1 MQNILAVQAVW
12 GIHMDALTDKEIQ
25 KASNAIDKAL
35 QTITKTNRG
44 EVALRI
50 VTVVRNLN
58 DHIAY
63 KVWQELRPNQEMGLQ
78 KVASKFDTLRPY
90 QFIARFDRFLR
101 ASVSHFT
108 PTEEGAERLLLK
120 YYRFILLLKQ
130 LMLERY
136 HTVIIENADR
146 FLEDLDEQTRDYYKK
161 VAERIEQNLVP
172 QQSKS
177 LDNYYIDKIKPFFVN
192 NHIYYEVT
200 LEPAAEKP
208 NKFNRI
214 TAFTNH
220 SITTNYCVALAF
232 LDTVIDVFHVHF
244 PIKLITEW
252 HISIRPCE
260 INNFARILNIPSSV
274 KRGAGEYKALMEYLE
289 YNQLSLV
296 DILDFDDTLY
306 GSVKQ
311 YILSR
316 CKGTHCVI
324 VEILDRCRTI
334 SIENDSGKNILRY
347 LLQRMNNRIIKDQW
361 PYRNGNTYGDLYLS
375 SKCIPFDRHPYSF
388 NPKGHISN
396 LYDLFECIDP
406 TGHESELLARFIEKN
421 TNPNGVLFTP
431 IDDLKMF
438 GSAEKIEML
447 ITRYNASLSDRFRP
461 DSELGIYKNC
471 VFKKEHESKTVQII
485 SSLGQLSK
493 CNCALSS
500 CFSAERVEQLKTL
513 SDKFRLDDPA
523 KAKILADMFQNSR
536 VHFIYG
542 AAGTGKTT
550 LVNHITSLTA
560 SQQKIYLAQTNP
572 AVENLRR
579 KVVSSGNQDEFMT
592 IDRFIGRSR
601 YNTISCDLIVIDECS
616 TVKNDDILTILS
628 LLGEAALVLIGDT
641 HQIEAIGFGNWFNI
655 CRKAMPSYCCHELT
669 TPHRSTDKN
678 LKKLWDEVRNMGD
691 SNVVLEQTVRND
703 YSHPIDEDIFTP
715 RAEDEIIL
723 CLNYSGLYGLNNI
736 NRLLQLSNPMPPVD
750 IGILRFKVNDPVLF
764 NDSRRFP
771 LLYNNLKGKIVA
783 LQDYQNLVYFVLDVE
798 LELSEDDVAM
808 CEGLDFIEQ
817 RGPLTRVGFIV
828 NRMPPYS
835 SDEESTSNEHI
846 LPMQVAYAVSI
857 HKSQGLEYDSV
868 KIVIADETE
877 ERITHNI
884 FYTAVTRARSELTIY
899 WSPEVC
905 NHILNRIRPTN
916 SDKDYHLLKAKNS
929 LGS

>member
-1 MQNILAVQAVW
+1 
-12 GIHMDALTDKEIQ
+12 MDTLTEREIQ

-35 QTITKTNRG
+35 LTITKTNRG

-58 DHIAY
+58 DHVAY
-63 KVWQELRPNQEMGLQ
+63 KVWQDLRPDQKMGLQ

-90 QFIARFDRFLR
+90 QFIARFDKFLR

-130 LMLERY
+130 LMFERY

-146 FLEDLDEQTRDYYKK
+146 FLEDLDEQTKDYYKK
-161 VAERIEQNLVP
+161 VAERIEQNRM
-172 QQSKS
+172 QQPRS

-192 NHIYYEVT
+192 NQIYYEVT

-214 TAFTNH
+214 TAFTKH
-220 SITTNYCVALAF
+220 CITTNYCVALAF
-232 LDTVIDVFHVHF
+232 LDTEIDVFHVHF

-260 INNFARILNIPSSV
+260 INNFARILNIPSSI
-274 KRGAGEYKALMEYLE
+274 KRGMGEYKALMEYLE
-289 YNQLSLV
+289 HNQLSLV

-306 GSVKQ
+306 GDVKQ
-311 YILSR
+311 YILSH
-316 CKGTHCVI
+316 CKGTRCVI
-324 VEILDRCRTI
+324 VEILDCCRTI
-334 SIENDSGKNILRY
+334 STENGRGKNILRY
-347 LLQRMNNRIIKDQW
+347 LLHRMNNRVIKDQW
-361 PYRNGNTYGDLYLS
+361 PGRSGNTYGDFYLS
-375 SKCIPFDRHPYSF
+375 SKCVPFDRHPYSF

-406 TGHESELLARFIEKN
+406 AGHEPELLARFIEKN
-421 TNPNGVLFTP
+421 THQNGVLFTP
-431 IDDLKMF
+431 IDDLKLF
-438 GSAEKIEML
+438 DSTGKIEAL
-447 ITRYNASLSDRFRP
+447 ITRYNDSLNSWFRP
-461 DSELGIYKNC
+461 DAELGIYKNY

-485 SSLGQLSK
+485 STLAYLSK
-493 CNCALSS
+493 CSCVLSS

-513 SDKFRLDDPA
+513 PEKSRLDDPV
-523 KAKILADMFQNSR
+523 KANILVNMFQNSR

-550 LVNHITSLTA
+550 LVNHITSLTTA
-560 SQQKIYLAQTNP
+560 QRKIYLAQTNP

-601 YNTISCDLIVIDECS
+601 YNAILCDLIVIDECS
-616 TVKNDDILTILS
+616 TVRNDDILTILS

-641 HQIEAIGFGNWFNI
+641 YQIEAIGFGNWFNI
-655 CRKAMPSYCCHELT
+655 CRKIMPSHCCHELT
-669 TPHRSTDKN
+669 TPYRSTDQN
-678 LKKLWDEVRNMGD
+678 LMKLWDEVRNMG
-691 SNVVLEQTVRND
+691 NNNIVLEQTVRND
-703 YSHPIDEDIFTP
+703 YSHSIDEDIFIP

-736 NRLLQLSNPMPPVD
+736 NRLLQMSNPKPPVD
-750 IGILRFKVNDPVLF
+750 IGILRFKANDPVLF
-764 NDSRRFP
+764 NDSRRFS
-771 LLYNNLKGKIVA
+771 LLYNNLKGRIVA
-783 LQDYQNLVYFVLDVE
+783 LQDYQNLVYFIVDVE
-798 LELSEDDVAM
+798 LELSKDEVAM

-817 RGPLTRVGFIV
+817 RGSLTRVGFIV

-846 LPMQVAYAVSI
+846 LPMQVAYAISI

-905 NHILNRIRPTN
+905 NRILNRIRPAN
-916 SDKDYHLLKAKNS
+916 YERDYNLLEAKNS
-929 LGS
+929 LEDQKK

>member
-1 MQNILAVQAVW
+1 MSTS
-12 GIHMDALTDKEIQ
+12 TDREIQ

-35 QTITKTNRG
+35 LAITKTNRG

-58 DHIAY
+58 DHVAY

-108 PTEEGAERLLLK
+108 PTEEGAERLLIK
-120 YYRFILLLKQ
+120 YYRYILLLKQ
-130 LMLERY
+130 LMFERY
-136 HTVIIENADR
+136 HTVIIEHADH
-146 FLEDLDEQTRDYYKK
+146 FLEDLDEQTKDYYKK
-161 VAERIEQNLVP
+161 VAEQIERYSGQ

-177 LDNYYIDKIKPFFVN
+177 LDNYYIDKNKPFFVN
-192 NHIYYEVT
+192 NQIYYEVA

-214 TAFTNH
+214 TAFTKH
-220 SITTNYCVALAF
+220 CITTNYCVALSF
-232 LDTVIDVFHVHF
+232 LDTEINIFHVHF

-252 HISIRPCE
+252 HTSIRPCE
-260 INNFARILNIPSSV
+260 LNNFAKILNISSTV
-274 KRGAGEYKALMEYLE
+274 KRGMGEYRALMEYLE

-296 DILDFDDTLY
+296 DILDFDDTQY
-306 GSVKQ
+306 GTVKQ

-316 CKGTHCVI
+316 AKGNRCAI

-334 SIENDSGKNILRY
+334 STVNGNGKNILRY
-347 LLQRMNNRIIKDQW
+347 LLHRMNNRVIKDQW
-361 PYRNGNTYGDLYLS
+361 PYTNGNTYGNLYLS
-375 SKCIPFDRHPYSF
+375 SKCIPFDRHPFSF

-421 TNPNGVLFTP
+421 TNQNGVLFTP
-431 IDDLKMF
+431 MDDLKLF
-438 GSAEKIEML
+438 GSAEKIEAL
-447 ITRYNASLSDRFRP
+447 IRQYNSSLHNRFRP
-461 DSELGIYKNC
+461 DAELDIYKNC
-471 VFKKEHESKTVQII
+471 VFKKEHEKKTVQII
-485 SSLGQLSK
+485 SILSSLSK
-493 CNCALSS
+493 HNCAISS
-500 CFSAERVEQLKTL
+500 CFSAEHVEKLKAL
-513 SDKFRLDDPA
+513 SGKSRLDDPV
-523 KAKILADMFQNSR
+523 KASILVNMFQSSR

-550 LVNHITSLTA
+550 LVNHITSLMA
-560 SQQKIYLAQTNP
+560 SQRKIYLAQTNP
-572 AVENLRR
+572 AKENLRQ
-579 KVVSSGNQDEFMT
+579 KVVSCGDQDEFMT
-592 IDRFIGRSR
+592 IDRFIRRSR
-601 YNTISCDLIVIDECS
+601 YNTIYCDLIVVDECS
-616 TVKNDDILTILS
+616 TVKNDDILTVLS

-641 HQIEAIGFGNWFNI
+641 YQIEAIGFGNWFNI
-655 CRKAMPSYCCHELT
+655 CRKVMPPHCCHELT
-669 TPHRSTDKN
+669 IPHRSMDKN
-678 LKKLWDEVRNMGD
+678 LKKLWDEIRNMGD
-691 SNVVLEQTVRND
+691 NNVVLEQTVRND

-715 RAEDEIIL
+715 RAADEIIL

-736 NRLLQLSNPMPPVD
+736 NRLLQMSNPAPPVD
-750 IGILRFKVNDPVLF
+750 IGILRFKAGDPVLF

-783 LQDYQNLVYFVLDVE
+783 LQDYNNLVYFVVDVE
-798 LELSEDDVAM
+798 LELSEDDVSM
-808 CEGLDFIEQ
+808 CEGLEFIEQ
-817 RGPLTRVGFIV
+817 KGPLTRLGFIV

-905 NHILNRIRPTN
+905 NRILNRIRPTN
-916 SDKDYHLLKAKNS
+916 YEKDYHLLKAKNNFEA
-929 LGS
+929 

>member
-1 MQNILAVQAVW
+1 MNT
-12 GIHMDALTDKEIQ
+12 LTDKEIQ
-25 KASNAIDKAL
+25 KASDAIDKAL
-35 QTITKTNRG
+35 LAITKTNRG

-58 DHIAY
+58 DHVAY

-108 PTEEGAERLLLK
+108 PTEEGAERLLIK

-130 LMLERY
+130 LMFERY
-136 HTVIIENADR
+136 HIVIIKNADR
-146 FLEDLDEQTRDYYKK
+146 FLEDLDEQTKDYYKK
-161 VAERIEQNLVP
+161 VAEQIERFIGQP
-172 QQSKS
+172 QAKS
-177 LDNYYIDKIKPFFVN
+177 LDNYYIDKIKSFFVN
-192 NHIYYEVT
+192 NQVYYEVT

-214 TAFTNH
+214 TAFTKH
-220 SITTNYCVALAF
+220 CITTSYCVALAF
-232 LDTVIDVFHVHF
+232 LDTEINVFHVNF

-260 INNFARILNIPSSV
+260 INNFAKILNIPSSL
-274 KRGAGEYKALMEYLE
+274 KRGLGEYKALMEYLE

-296 DILDFDDTLY
+296 DILNFNDILY
-306 GSVKQ
+306 DAFKQ
-311 YILSR
+311 YILSHS
-316 CKGTHCVI
+316 KGSRCVI
-324 VEILDRCRTI
+324 VEIMDRCRTI
-334 SIENDSGKNILRY
+334 SAVSESGNNILRY
-347 LLQRMNNRIIKDQW
+347 LLYRMNNRVIKDQW
-361 PYRNGNTYGDLYLS
+361 PYTNGNTYGNLYLS
-375 SKCIPFDRHPYSF
+375 SKCIPFDRHPFSF

-406 TGHESELLARFIEKN
+406 AGHESELLARFIEKN
-421 TNPNGVLFTP
+421 TNQNGVLFTS
-431 IDDLKMF
+431 IDDLKLF
-438 GSAEKIEML
+438 GSAEQIEAL
-447 ITRYNASLSDRFRP
+447 IRQYNSSLYERFRP
-461 DSELGIYKNC
+461 DAELGIYKNC

-485 SSLGQLSK
+485 STLHSLSQCG
-493 CNCALSS
+493 CAISS
-500 CFSAERVEQLKTL
+500 YFSAEFVDRLKTL
-513 SDKFRLDDPA
+513 PDKSRLDDPV
-523 KAKILADMFQNSR
+523 KADILVNMFQHSR

-560 SQQKIYLAQTNP
+560 FHRKIYLAQTNP

-579 KVVSSGNQDEFMT
+579 KVVNSSTQDEFMT
-592 IDRFIGRSR
+592 IDCFIGRSR
-601 YNTISCDLIVIDECS
+601 YNTILCDIIVVDECS

-628 LLGEAALVLIGDT
+628 LLGDAALVLIGDT
-641 HQIEAIGFGNWFNI
+641 YQIEAIGFGNWFNI
-655 CRKAMPSYCCHELT
+655 CKKVMPPYCCHELM

-678 LKKLWDEVRNMGD
+678 LKKLWDEVRNMRD
-691 SNVVLEQTVRND
+691 NNVVLEQTVRND

-736 NRLLQLSNPMPPVD
+736 NRLLQLSNPASPVD
-750 IGILRFKVNDPVLF
+750 IGILRFKAGDPVLF

-783 LQDYQNLVYFVLDVE
+783 LQDYKNLVYFAVDVE
-798 LELSEDDVAM
+798 LVLTEDEVST
-808 CEGLDFIEQ
+808 CEGLEFIEQ
-817 RGPLTRVGFIV
+817 RGPVTRVGFIV

-846 LPMQVAYAVSI
+846 IPIQVAYAVSI

-884 FYTAVTRARSELTIY
+884 FYTAVTRARDELTIY

-905 NHILNRIRPTN
+905 NRILSRIRPTN
-916 SDKDYHLLKAKNS
+916 YERDYYLLKAKNN
-929 LGS
+929 LDAQK